1 MGGIT
6 SQRWPGQGVIGPAEN
21 RPPGALDGHAQLP
34 FLHAEQME

>member
-6 SQRWPGQGVIGPAEN
+6 SSWPGRVSLAQFEN